1 MRIPFISLVAAGAL
15 ALGGCSY
22 GGLGLGVGYGDPYYG
37 GYGYGSPYGYGGS
50 YYGSGYYGGSS
61 YGYSPYGWYDN
72 YYYPGSG
79 YYVYDNNRHAR
90 VMTDRE
96 RAYWMARIRA
106 ARLSDGTTRSS
117 RTVQNSENWSGFRN
131 RAATRSSTEM
141 SSDRSTTRTSVR
153 SRNRDRSRDR
163 NSD

>member
-1 MRIPFISLVAAGAL
+1 
-15 ALGGCSY
+15 
-22 GGLGLGVGYGDPYYG
+22 
-37 GYGYGSPYGYGGS
+37 
-50 YYGSGYYGGSS
+50 
-61 YGYSPYGWYDN
+61 
-72 YYYPGSG
+72 
-79 YYVYDNNRHAR
+79 VYDNNRHAR

-117 RTVQNSENWSGFRN
+117 RTVQNSENWSGFRS
-131 RAATRSSTEM
+131 RAATRSSTEI